1 MLHPSLP
8 LPFQS
13 VIGLSRYLGASNFFI
28 VTSAAMYIVQ
38 PCYIIIFICYRYR
51 LYSCTQPVL
60 SLGILYSIKINFVN
74 CCGLKFIG
82 ILYHGMKVLRNL
94 AVHRG
99 CPFDTD
105 WIRDIQCCS
114 SAIVCGSQKCLV
126 LYPRIAPIRLVTAGF
141 PT

>member
-82 ILYHGMKVLRNL
+82 ILYESSTESSSSPRMSLWYWLNKGHSVLFICDSL
-94 AVHRG
+94 WVTEMFSALPAY
-99 CPFDTD
+99 CPDST
-105 WIRDIQCCS
+105 CN
-114 SAIVCGSQKCLV
+114 G
-126 LYPRIAPIRLVTAGF
+126 RISDLS
-141 PT
+141 